1 MSWSHRL
8 MSSAV
13 VLLLAARVG
22 TGEAAVVYTDTVL
35 ARGPEYAA
43 AFELPTAPS
52 GTYRVT
58 ATDLQWL
65 NVPLQALT
73 FGVFTATGP
82 IKTLAGAGTFEFF
95 NAGTSKVFLQLYAR
109 PGASKSA
116 GLIGVQ
122 IDSVAVVALPGSL
135 WLLLSA
141 LGATGLW
148 RWWERRP
155 ATPTYAGQF
164 APAV

>member
-1 MSWSHRL
+1 MIPTV
-8 MSSAV
+8 A
-13 VLLLAARVG
+13 LLLAAQVD
-22 TGEAAVVYTDTVL
+22 TADATVVYSDTVL

-43 AFELPTAPS
+43 TFELPTAPS

-58 ATDLQWL
+58 ATDLKWL

-82 IKTLAGAGTFEFF
+82 IKTLVGAGTFEFF
-95 NAGTSKVFLQLYAR
+95 NAGTSKLFLQLYAR
-109 PGASKSA
+109 TGAAQSA

-122 IDSVAVVALPGSL
+122 VESVAVVALPASL

-141 LGATGLW
+141 LGATGFW

-155 ATPTYAGQF
+155 ATRAFAEQF
-164 APAV
+164 APAM